1 MFDLGTDAEA
11 ARAETLRW
19 AITVFSLG
27 HSQDT
32 AFTKRCLWNLVIV
45 GISKGIHR
53 EIGHRRT
60 ECMIS
65 R

>member
-11 ARAETLRW
+11 ARAETLRS
-19 AITVFSLG
+19 AITAFSLG

-32 AFTKRCLWNLVIV
+32 AFTKRCLWKLVIV
-45 GISKGIHR
+45 GISKSIHR
-53 EIGHRRT
+53 EVGHRRT